1 MRLFTLIILTL
12 ILQTFSFTSVIATEP
27 RGGNTDLSQ
36 PRGDNIG
43 SSALENPLGEG
54 STLSTFIANIL
65 DVVVYVGGFVIIFMI
80 VYVGFLFVVAQGK
93 EAKIAEARQALLW
106 TIIGGLILL
115 GAKGIS
121 LGIQATVQALSTP

>member
-1 MRLFTLIILTL
+1 M
-12 ILQTFSFTSVIATEP
+12 
-27 RGGNTDLSQ
+27 
-36 PRGDNIG
+36 
-43 SSALENPLGEG
+43 
-54 STLSTFIANIL
+54 
-65 DVVVYVGGFVIIFMI
+65 VVYVGGFVIIFMI